1 MTTFAQ
7 ILTDSP
13 ELQAVLRAAQVV
25 AAADVNVL
33 ILGESGTGKELLA
46 RALHQASRRAT
57 RPFVALNCAA
67 LPENLAESLLFGH
80 SRGAFSGA
88 TQDHIGQIQAADGGT
103 LLLDEVGELPLALQA
118 KLLRFLESGEYHPV
132 GQTSA
137 RHANVRVLA
146 ATHRDLAAMVRDGSF
161 RADLYYRLH
170 VVPLELPA
178 LRARRGD
185 IALLLAHFTAQLS
198 AQHELPA
205 PHYSTAALTRLRD
218 HAWPGNVR
226 ELRNFCERML
236 ILCSGRNIEPANL
249 PQEIRAPHAAVD
261 SSTLPFRFPEQGLQL
276 EDLEQSLIRQALH
289 SARGNRS
296 RAARLLGLTRDTLLY
311 RIKKYAIVA

>member
-1 MTTFAQ
+1 MTAFAQ

-13 ELQAVLRAAQVV
+13 ELRAVLRAAQVV

-46 RALHQASRRAT
+46 RALHQASRRAAH
-57 RPFVALNCAA
+57 PFVALNCAA
-67 LPENLAESLLFGH
+67 LPETLAESLLFGH

-103 LLLDEVGELPLALQA
+103 LLLDEVGELPPALQA

-137 RHANVRVLA
+137 RRADVRVLA
-146 ATHRDLAAMVRDGSF
+146 ATHRDLAEMVREGRF

-185 IALLLAHFTAQLS
+185 IALLLKHFTAQLS

-205 PHYSTAALTRLRD
+205 PRYSAAAVAQLRE
-218 HAWPGNVR
+218 HTWPGNVR

-236 ILCSGRNIEPANL
+236 ILCSDRHIEPTNL
-249 PQEIRAPHAAVD
+249 PLEIRARLPDTDNAA
-261 SSTLPFRFPEQGLQL
+261 LPFRFPEQGLHL

-289 SARGNRS
+289 NARGNRS

-311 RIKKYAIVA
+311 RIKKYAIEA

>member
-1 MTTFAQ
+1 MTAFAK

-46 RALHQASRRAT
+46 RALHEASRRAT

-67 LPENLAESLLFGH
+67 LPETLAESLLFGH

-88 TQDHIGQIQAADGGT
+88 TQDHVGQIQAADGGT

-118 KLLRFLESGEYHPV
+118 KLLRFLESGEYQPI
-132 GQTSA
+132 GQTSVRRA
-137 RHANVRVLA
+137 DVRVLA
-146 ATHRDLAAMVRDGSF
+146 ATHRDLAAMVREGSF
-161 RADLYYRLH
+161 RADLFYRLH
-170 VVPLELPA
+170 VVPLQLPA

-185 IALLLAHFTAQLS
+185 VVLLLAHFTAQLS

-205 PHYSTAALTRLRD
+205 PRYSTATLAQLRE
-218 HAWPGNVR
+218 HPWPGNVR

-236 ILCSGRNIEPANL
+236 ILCSGRIIEPANL
-249 PQEIRAPHAAVD
+249 PREIRAPY
-261 SSTLPFRFPEQGLQL
+261 SSTDGAALPFRFPEQGLQL

-289 SARGNRS
+289 SASGNRS